1 MNIIKLQ
8 DMLRGVP
15 DDALIGYV
23 QNPQGQVPS
32 YLALSEL
39 QRRKDTRAKY
49 QTEQAP
55 ESSVAEDLGQQAQ
68 PPAPQAMP
76 AGQPQ
81 MQMEDQGVAALPTG
95 DMFQEQNFA
104 GGGIVAFAD
113 GGETGMNLDRL
124 PTLNINTGM
133 QSGGG
138 SMGGDAMYSF
148 NDNAAMSPIARMLL
162 PQMSQSD
169 RAKFLGSG
177 MGAFFGMQEKPKQD
191 YYTSSGAL
199 TSSYAKGGGV
209 NYDDGSVGYPIG
221 GYVVPAAIGAAK
233 YGLRGLKYLKDKAIG
248 TSKIK
253 APTMNLPTGPV
264 TPILEQG
271 TKGFLQKPGFYVDTA
286 VIGGTIYGI
295 NQYGEKEQISAE
307 EARKVALAKEK
318 AAKELADKEAAAKR
332 ATESPK
338 NAAPAEEK
346 IKSIGDYAKDLQDYV
361 GTDPNAAAQRERLLK
376 MEERATRREE
386 MAPYLALTEAGF
398 KTMQG
403 TSPFALANIG
413 AGAQAGLQSYAA
425 AQDKIADLEEKRNAL
440 ALGLDQ
446 AQRSERIAFAQFGAT
461 SKQAEETRRATK
473 QIADQKLMVDLLIAD
488 GKNQNALQVAGTL
501 KPGEQGKIA
510 NEVINDPK
518 FQAWQDNWFEKNGE
532 KYDEESPEFQIA
544 YNNELARRVG
554 LRAGQNVPPTNY
566 GGFNVIK

>member
-1 MNIIKLQ
+1 MNIIQLQ
-8 DMLRGVP
+8 NMLRGAP
-15 DDALIGYV
+15 DEALVNYV
-23 QNPQGQVPS
+23 QNPQGEVPS
-32 YLALSEL
+32 YLVLSEL

-49 QTEQAP
+49 QAEQAP
-55 ESSVAEDLGQQAQ
+55 ESSVAEDLTQPAQ
-68 PPAPQAMP
+68 PQGGVAML
-76 AGQPQ
+76 ADQPQ
-81 MQMEDQGVAALPTG
+81 MQEDDQGVASLPVPD
-95 DMFQEQNFA
+95 DMYDEENFA
-104 GGGIVAFAD
+104 GGGIVAFDD
-113 GGETGMNLDRL
+113 GG
-124 PTLNINTGM
+124 PV
-133 QSGGG
+133 
-138 SMGGDAMYSF
+138 
-148 NDNAAMSPIARMLL
+148 
-162 PQMSQSD
+162 
-169 RAKFLGSG
+169 
-177 MGAFFGMQEKPKQD
+177 KP
-191 YYTSSGAL
+191 
-199 TSSYAKGGGV
+199 GGV
-209 NYDDGSVGYPIG
+209 KYDDGSIGYAVGG
-221 GYVVPAAIGAAK
+221 LGYAIPAVMGAAK
-233 YGLRGLKYLKDKAIG
+233 YGLKGLKYLKDKAIG
-248 TSKIK
+248 TPKVK

-307 EARKVALAKEK
+307 EARKVALDKER

-332 ATESPK
+332 AAESPK

-346 IKSIGDYAKDLQDYV
+346 IKSIGDYAKELQDYV

-376 MEERATRREE
+376 MEERAARREE
-386 MAPYLALTEAGF
+386 MAPYMALTEAGF

-403 TSPFALANIG
+403 TSPFALTNIG

-488 GKNQNALQVAGTL
+488 NKNRTSLEVAGTL
-501 KPGEQGKIA
+501 KPSEQGKIA

-518 FQAWQDNWFEKNGE
+518 FVEWQAKWFEKNGE
-532 KYDEESPEFQIA
+532 KYDEESPEFQTA
-544 YNNELARRVG
+544 YNNELARRVA
-554 LRAGQNVPPTNY
+554 LRSGQNVNPTNY
-566 GGFNVIK
+566 GGFKVIK